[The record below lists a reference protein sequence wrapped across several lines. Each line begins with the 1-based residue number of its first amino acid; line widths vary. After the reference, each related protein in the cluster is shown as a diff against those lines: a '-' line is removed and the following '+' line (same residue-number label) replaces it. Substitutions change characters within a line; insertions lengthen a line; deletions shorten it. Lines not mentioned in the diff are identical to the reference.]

1 MSLTAHVLH
10 FLQETRWTDLPPA
23 VQRQAW
29 RCLLDGMAALIAGTQ
44 TPVAHITAAFAA
56 AHFAGGEA
64 TILATGVRVSPIGAA
79 LANGFAANALD
90 MDDGYRPIKGH
101 PGVCVLPA
109 LLAAAEC
116 RPLSGAD
123 FLTALVLGYEIAI
136 RAGLIRHA
144 TATTYHSSGSWGAIA
159 AAAVV
164 GRVFGFDS
172 ESLYEAMGAAEYLAP
187 IAPMMKGIDRPNM
200 GKDSTGWGAMVGMTA
215 ALLAAQGFTGVHPL
229 FDDTPD
235 PDWVLSLGHRYEI
248 LNLYFKPYACCRWTQ
263 PAIAA
268 ALRLA
273 QAHRLAAE
281 DIAAIRVRTFAAAAR
296 LSRAHPTNTEEA
308 QYNLAYPI
316 AAALIDGE
324 LGPRQVLP
332 PRLFDPTLLALAD
345 RVEVEVEPEY
355 EAVFPARAL
364 AEVTLLTID
373 GRELN
378 SGPAEA
384 PWDAS
389 QPPTDEALRGK
400 FLQLTTPVLGAAHAQ
415 ALAGQIEHFAQEPD
429 ARVLVGNG

>member
-1 MSLTAHVLH
+1 MLAHVLH
-10 FLQETRWTDLPPA
+10 FLQTTRWSDLPPA
-23 VQRQAW
+23 VQHQAR
-29 RCLLDGMAALIAGTQ
+29 RCLLDGMAALLAGTQ
-44 TPVAHITAAFAA
+44 TPVARLTAAFAA

-64 TILATGVRVSPIGAA
+64 TILATGARVSPVGAT

-123 FLTALVLGYEIAI
+123 FLTVLVLGYEIAI

-172 ESLYEAMGAAEYLAP
+172 QLLCEAMGAAEYLAP

-215 ALLAAQGFTGVHPL
+215 ALMAAQGFTGVHPL
-229 FDDTPD
+229 FDDSPN

-268 ALRLA
+268 AVHLA
-273 QAHRLAAE
+273 HAHRLAPE
-281 DIAAIRVRTFAAAAR
+281 DIVAIRVRTFAAAAR
-296 LSRAHPTNTEEA
+296 LSRAHPANTEEA

-316 AAALIDGE
+316 AAALVDGE

-332 PRLFDPTLLALAD
+332 PRLFDPALLALAD
-345 RVEVEVEPEY
+345 RVEVEVEPDY
-355 EAVFPARAL
+355 EAAFPARAF
-364 AEVTLLTID
+364 ADVTLHTRD
-373 GRELN
+373 GRELR
-378 SGPAEA
+378 SGRTEA

-389 QPPTDEALRGK
+389 QPPTDEALRAK
-400 FLQLTTPVLGAAHAQ
+400 FLQLTTPVLGAARAQ
-415 ALAGQIEHFAQEPD
+415 TLADRIERFEQEPD
-429 ARVLVGNG
+429 ARVVVTGDW

>member
-1 MSLTAHVLH
+1 
-10 FLQETRWTDLPPA
+10 
-23 VQRQAW
+23 
-29 RCLLDGMAALIAGTQ
+29 
-44 TPVAHITAAFAA
+44 
-56 AHFAGGEA
+56 
-64 TILATGVRVSPIGAA
+64 
-79 LANGFAANALD
+79 
-90 MDDGYRPIKGH
+90 
-101 PGVCVLPA
+101 
-109 LLAAAEC
+109 
-116 RPLSGAD
+116 
-123 FLTALVLGYEIAI
+123 EIAI

-144 TATTYHSSGSWGAIA
+144 TTTTYHSSGSWGAIA

-172 ESLYEAMGAAEYLAP
+172 QLLCEAMGAAEYLAP

-200 GKDSTGWGAMVGMTA
+200 GQDSTGWGAMVGMTA
-215 ALLAAQGFTGVHPL
+215 ALMAAQGFTGVHPL
-229 FDDTPD
+229 FDDSPN

-268 ALRLA
+268 AIRLA
-273 QAHRLAAE
+273 RAQRLAAA

-332 PRLFDPTLLALAD
+332 PRLFDPDLLALAD
-345 RVEVEVEPEY
+345 RVEVEVEPDY
-355 EAVFPARAL
+355 EAAFPARAF
-364 AEVTLLTID
+364 ADVTLHTRD
-373 GRELN
+373 GRELR
-378 SGPAEA
+378 SGRTEA

-389 QPPTDEALRGK
+389 QPPTDEALRAK
-400 FLQLTTPVLGAAHAQ
+400 FLQLTTPVLGAARAQ
-415 ALAGQIEHFAQEPD
+415 ALADRIERFEQEPD
-429 ARVLVGNG
+429 ARVVVTGDW